1 MMEIIP
7 MQHRD
12 IPAVC
17 AIEQAV
23 FADAWS
29 EQTVTDSFES
39 PFGVWLVIRDEDGVP
54 KAYLGGMCIAG
65 EAEIYRVAAHPEHR
79 RQGLGE
85 QLVRALAAMN
95 GVDAIVFTAGIGEN
109 NSDVRQMVGDGCDLL
124 IGLIEGKDIAPQT
137 VYYQSQM
144 ILRDTT
150 K

>member
-39 PFGVWLVIRDEDGVP
+39 PFGVWLVVRGEDGVP

-95 GVDAIVFTAGIGEN
+95 GVDAIFLEVRRSNAPARALYEKCGFTVCGERKN
-109 NSDVRQMVGDGCDLL
+109 YYEHPTEDAVLMRWEQG
-124 IGLIEGKDIAPQT
+124 EGQ
-137 VYYQSQM
+137 
-144 ILRDTT
+144 L
-150 K
+150 

>member
-1 MMEIIP
+1 MMEITP
-7 MQHRD
+7 MQRRD

-39 PFGVWLVIRDEDGVP
+39 PFGVWMVVRGEDGVP
-54 KAYLGGMCIAG
+54 VAYLGGMCIAG

-95 GVDAIVFTAGIGEN
+95 GVDAIFLEVRRSNAPARALYEKCGFTVCGERKN
-109 NSDVRQMVGDGCDLL
+109 YYEHPTEDAVLMRWEQG
-124 IGLIEGKDIAPQT
+124 EGQ
-137 VYYQSQM
+137 
-144 ILRDTT
+144 L
-150 K
+150 

>member
-1 MMEIIP
+1 

-39 PFGVWLVIRDEDGVP
+39 PFGVWLVVRGEDGVP

-95 GVDAIVFTAGIGEN
+95 GVDAIFLEVRRSNAPARALYEKCGFTVCGERKN
-109 NSDVRQMVGDGCDLL
+109 YYEHPTEDAVLMRWEQG
-124 IGLIEGKDIAPQT
+124 EGQ
-137 VYYQSQM
+137 
-144 ILRDTT
+144 L
-150 K
+150 

>member
-1 MMEIIP
+1 MIEITP

-23 FADAWS
+23 FADPWS

-39 PFGVWLVIRDEDGVP
+39 PFGIWLVIRGEDGVP

-65 EAEIYRVAAHPEHR
+65 EAEIYRVAAHPDCR

-85 QLVRALAAMN
+85 QLVRALAAAQ
-95 GVDAIVFTAGIGEN
+95 GVEAIFLEVRRSNTPARALYEKCGFTVCGERKNYYEHPTEDAILMRWERGEG
-109 NSDVRQMVGDGCDLL
+109 QL
-124 IGLIEGKDIAPQT
+124 
-137 VYYQSQM
+137 
-144 ILRDTT
+144 
-150 K
+150 